1 LIACDRFERYF
12 QDLRR
17 AWVCSV
23 GPMLVLDVSGWA
35 WKASSTGSDN
45 GKNDI
50 NPKRLMRD

>member
-1 LIACDRFERYF
+1 
-12 QDLRR
+12 
-17 AWVCSV
+17 
-23 GPMLVLDVSGWA
+23 MLVLDVSGWA